1 MGQPF
6 KKIWASV
13 KNAKTYS
20 IRMQRKLIL
29 YWLCMILTAFVAEAL
44 ILGIIG
50 VIPEDDQKLGEALNM
65 QQDIW
70 IVI

>member
-50 VIPEDDQKLGEALNM
+50 VIP
-65 QQDIW
+65 
-70 IVI
+70 V